1 MMDRQENQELQTAT
15 EILCEAAE
23 VSRTLRNA
31 TALLEKFVRVAS
43 GPGHLTLSHWLV
55 MAHMLNKPT
64 RKQVDLKMATGIGP
78 AYLSR
83 LLDELVVQGMLRRQ
97 RSPWDRRQILLALT
111 AQGKK
116 MTYQLL
122 TSTNERITQTQRG
135 AMADLGSWLEQFV
148 SSMG

>member
-1 MMDRQENQELQTAT
+1 
-15 EILCEAAE
+15 
-23 VSRTLRNA
+23 
-31 TALLEKFVRVAS
+31 
-43 GPGHLTLSHWLV
+43 
-55 MAHMLNKPT
+55 
-64 RKQVDLKMATGIGP
+64 MATGIGP